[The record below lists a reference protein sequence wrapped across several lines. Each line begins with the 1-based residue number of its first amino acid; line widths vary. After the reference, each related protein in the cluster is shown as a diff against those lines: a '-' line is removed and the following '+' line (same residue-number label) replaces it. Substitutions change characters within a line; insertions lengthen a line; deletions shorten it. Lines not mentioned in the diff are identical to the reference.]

1 MYYIGIIGRN
11 NDDKVT
17 FNNEVID
24 VIHKY
29 HCIPIGIIANFN
41 NNPNIEF
48 NKIKKIIDL
57 CDGFILQGGDNYY
70 DVDILIA
77 KYLYKNNIP
86 TLGIC
91 LGMQTMAVAF
101 NGNMNKINNHNSK
114 NKYVHQI
121 TINKNSKLYDI
132 IKKNKIYVN
141 SRHNS
146 YVLNTNLNISA
157 SDEIIEAVEDK
168 NKNFFIGV
176 QWHPESLMDENSI
189 LLFNNF
195 FYSLNIKKI

>member
-101 NGNMNKINNHNSK
+101 NGNMGIINNHNSK

-121 TINKNSKLYDI
+121 TINENSKLYDI
-132 IKKNKIYVN
+132 IKKNKIHVN

>member
-1 MYYIGIIGRN
+1 MHYIGIIGRK
-11 NDDKVT
+11 NDNKIT
-17 FNNEVID
+17 FNQEIINVIN
-24 VIHKY
+24 KY
-29 HCIPIGIIANFN
+29 NCIPIGIIANFN

-70 DVDILIA
+70 DIDILIT

-91 LGMQTMAVAF
+91 LGMQTMAMTF
-101 NGNMNKINNHNSK
+101 NGIMSEINNHNSK

-121 TINKNSKLYDI
+121 TINENSKLYGI

-146 YVLNTNLNISA
+146 CVLNTNLNIST

>member
-1 MYYIGIIGRN
+1 MHYIGIIGRK
-11 NDDKVT
+11 NDNKIT
-17 FNNEVID
+17 FNQEIINVIN
-24 VIHKY
+24 KY
-29 HCIPIGIIANFN
+29 NCIPIGIIANFN

-70 DVDILIA
+70 DIDILIA

-101 NGNMNKINNHNSK
+101 DGNMNKINNHNSK

-146 YVLNTNLNISA
+146 CVLNTNLNIST

>member
-1 MYYIGIIGRN
+1 MYYIGIIGRK
-11 NDDKVT
+11 NDNKIT
-17 FNNEVID
+17 FNQEIINVIN
-24 VIHKY
+24 KY
-29 HCIPIGIIANFN
+29 NCIPIGIIANFN

-70 DVDILIA
+70 DIDILIT

-101 NGNMNKINNHNSK
+101 DGNMNKINNHNSK

-121 TINKNSKLYDI
+121 TINENSKLYGI

-146 YVLNTNLNISA
+146 CVLNTNLNIST

>member
-1 MYYIGIIGRN
+1 MHYIGIISRK
-11 NDDKVT
+11 NDNKIT
-17 FNNEVID
+17 FNQEIIN

-101 NGNMNKINNHNSK
+101 NGNMGIINNHNSK

-132 IKKNKIYVN
+132 IKKNKIHVN

>member
-101 NGNMNKINNHNSK
+101 NGNMGIINNHNSK

-132 IKKNKIYVN
+132 IKKNKIHVN

>member
-1 MYYIGIIGRN
+1 MHYIGIIGRK
-11 NDDKVT
+11 NDNKIT
-17 FNNEVID
+17 FNQEIINVIN
-24 VIHKY
+24 KY
-29 HCIPIGIIANFN
+29 NCIPIGIIANFN

-70 DVDILIA
+70 DIDILIT

-101 NGNMNKINNHNSK
+101 DGNMNKINNHNSK

-146 YVLNTNLNISA
+146 CVLNTNLNIST

>member
-1 MYYIGIIGRN
+1 MHYIGIIGRN

-101 NGNMNKINNHNSK
+101 NGNMGIINNHNSK

-132 IKKNKIYVN
+132 IKKNKICVN

>member
-1 MYYIGIIGRN
+1 MHYIGIIGRN

-86 TLGIC
+86 
-91 LGMQTMAVAF
+91 Q
-101 NGNMNKINNHNSK
+101 
-114 NKYVHQI
+114 
-121 TINKNSKLYDI
+121 
-132 IKKNKIYVN
+132 
-141 SRHNS
+141 
-146 YVLNTNLNISA
+146 
-157 SDEIIEAVEDK
+157 
-168 NKNFFIGV
+168 
-176 QWHPESLMDENSI
+176 NSI
-189 LLFNNF
+189 DF
-195 FYSLNIKKI
+195 K

>member
-132 IKKNKIYVN
+132 IKKNKIHVN